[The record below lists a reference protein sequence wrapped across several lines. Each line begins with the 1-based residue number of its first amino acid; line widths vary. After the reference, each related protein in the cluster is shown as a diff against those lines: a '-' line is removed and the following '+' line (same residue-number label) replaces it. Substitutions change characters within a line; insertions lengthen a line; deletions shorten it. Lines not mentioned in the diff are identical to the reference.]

1 MKKITVVFVIMGLL
15 VISGYVYVRTSLTT
29 PGFEPPPGQG
39 AAAQTKPP
47 ETVLDLKPKL
57 VQKLQQLV
65 KEGSNGLYN
74 LYVRELKPDIVNSTV
89 RISDASLVP
98 DTAAM
103 KKLETSGQLPD
114 EVFKIET
121 DAITIDGLGI
131 NDLFSG
137 DVVNVKVIH
146 IRRPTINVYSRSTS
160 GNRKQEKETLYHRLM
175 NQMKHIGIGKLV
187 IDDGTLIT
195 HKAESDKSTRFN
207 DIAVRLSNIVID
219 STTQFDKKR
228 FLFARDAQITLKNY
242 AVPTSNNL
250 YTFKVGVVSIN
261 ATKQLLVARGIS
273 LQPHYS
279 KREFQQHTETQKE
292 RYDISIPS
300 IVIQNTNWWDL
311 INNQVLQASSADL
324 GTVKASVYL
333 DRRKPSAPT
342 EMKQFP
348 QQIIMKLP
356 MKLRIQKVTVGDLD
370 LVYEEF
376 SKVSKQ
382 AGKLYVN
389 NLHGTISNLTNLPN
403 AIKSNHTT
411 TVSASGMF
419 MKTAPVTLSLSFDL
433 TKYQSGA
440 FSAQIESKTT
450 IDGPTINPI
459 AEPLGLFRVKTGEL
473 KQLVSHVSGDNR
485 QASGNVTMLYDNLH
499 ITPLKADPGN
509 PGELKKKSVT
519 SLIANSFVL
528 KDENPSKDGDVRKE
542 DASFTRKSGTFFNLI
557 WKTTLVGILKTIGA
571 PTKLAAD

>member
-1 MKKITVVFVIMGLL
+1 MKKITVVFVIIGLL

-89 RISDASLVP
+89 SISDASLVP

-103 KKLETSGQLPD
+103 KKLESSGQLPD
-114 EVFKIET
+114 EIFKIET

-137 DVVNVKVIH
+137 DVVNVKAIH

-187 IDDGTLIT
+187 LDDGTLIT
-195 HKAESDKSTRFN
+195 HKAGSDKSTRFN
-207 DIAVRLSNIVID
+207 DIAVKLSDIVID

-242 AVPTSNNL
+242 VVPTSNNL

-279 KREFQQHTETQKE
+279 KQEFQQHTETQKE

-300 IVIQNTNWWDL
+300 IVIRNTNWWDL

-324 GTVKASVYL
+324 GSVKASVYL
-333 DRRKPSAPT
+333 DRRKPLAPT
-342 EMKQFP
+342 EMRQFP
-348 QQIIMKLP
+348 QQMLMKIA

-382 AGKLYVN
+382 AGKLYVS

-403 AIKSNHTT
+403 AIKSNHIT

-419 MKTAPVTLSLSFDL
+419 MKTAPVTLGLSFDL

-450 IDGPTINPI
+450 VNGPTIN
-459 AEPLGLFRVKTGEL
+459 ALAKPLGLFRVKTGEL
-473 KQLVSHVSGDNR
+473 KQLISHVSGDNR

-499 ITPLKADPGN
+499 ITPMKADPGN

-519 SLIANSFVL
+519 SLIANTFVL

-571 PTKLAAD
+571 PTKLAEE

>member
-1 MKKITVVFVIMGLL
+1 MKKITVVFVIIGLL
-15 VISGYVYVRTSLTT
+15 IISGYVYVRTSLTT

-89 RISDASLVP
+89 SISDASLVP

-103 KKLETSGQLPD
+103 KKLESSGQLPD
-114 EVFKIET
+114 EIFKIET

-137 DVVNVKVIH
+137 DVVNVKAIH

-187 IDDGTLIT
+187 LDDGTLIT
-195 HKAESDKSTRFN
+195 HKAGSDKSTRFN
-207 DIAVRLSNIVID
+207 DIAVKLSDIVID

-242 AVPTSNNL
+242 VVPTSNNL

-273 LQPHYS
+273 LQPYYS
-279 KREFQQHTETQKE
+279 KQEFQQHTETQKE

-300 IVIQNTNWWDL
+300 IVIRNTNWWDL

-324 GTVKASVYL
+324 GSVKASVYL
-333 DRRKPSAPT
+333 DRRKPLAPT
-342 EMKQFP
+342 EMRQFP
-348 QQIIMKLP
+348 QQMLMKIP

-382 AGKLYVN
+382 AGKLYVS

-403 AIKSNHTT
+403 AIKSNHIT

-419 MKTAPVTLSLSFDL
+419 MKTAPVTLGLSFDL

-440 FSAQIESKTT
+440 FSAQIESKTKV
-450 IDGPTINPI
+450 GAPTINPI

-473 KQLVSHVSGDNR
+473 KQLVSDVSGDNR

-499 ITPLKADPGN
+499 ITPLKADPGS

-519 SLIANSFVL
+519 SLIANTFVL

-571 PTKLAAD
+571 PTKLAEE